1 MRCAIATTWMALT
14 FGVTSWSQDQS
25 PLVFNGGYTLGFSA
39 AQVRGDGIE
48 GFNKL
53 GLYGGA
59 VGDIRRF
66 QNFGFQLGIL
76 YHEKGSK
83 KVANP
88 RNGDYSTWAY
98 KFSYVD
104 IPLVVVVELSEGYR
118 VGTGLQPGVL
128 LSALQ
133 DGLDGGSITG
143 DWAETNLPIRPW
155 ELSWVIWIGMP
166 TSRGGELFLR
176 HSQSLPGIVP
186 KPTNPGPNARWDD
199 RMQNITLQIG
209 YTRFL
214 LDPER

>member
-1 MRCAIATTWMALT
+1 MKRALGTAFLALT
-14 FGVTSWSQDQS
+14 VGFTGWSQDQA

-59 VGDIRRF
+59 VVDIRRF
-66 QNFGFQLGIL
+66 ENLGFQLGIL

-88 RNGDYSTWAY
+88 RAGDYSTWAY
-98 KFSYVD
+98 KFSYID
-104 IPLVVVVELSEGYR
+104 IPLVAVVELSEGYTI
-118 VGTGLQPGVL
+118 GTGLQPGVL
-128 LSALQ
+128 LSALE
-133 DGLDGGSITG
+133 DGLEGGSVTG
-143 DWAETNLPIRPW
+143 DWMNTNLPIRSL
-155 ELSWVIWIGMP
+155 ELSWVVWIGMP
-166 TSRGGELFLR
+166 TAKGGELFLR

-186 KPTNPGPNARWDD
+186 KPSNPGPNARWDD
-199 RMQNITLQIG
+199 RMQNITLQVG
-209 YTRFL
+209 YTRLL